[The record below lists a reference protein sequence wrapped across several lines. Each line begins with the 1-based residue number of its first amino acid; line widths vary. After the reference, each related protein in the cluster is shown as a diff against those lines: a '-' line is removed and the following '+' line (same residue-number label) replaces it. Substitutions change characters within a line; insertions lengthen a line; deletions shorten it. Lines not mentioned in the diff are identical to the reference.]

1 MAGKLQFTLSDYQA
15 AAHKFRKELLML
27 PIIGISDTLKH
38 MTGCPGIR
46 YNESVATM
54 TGNAQFAP
62 YKPAR
67 RSDFNLNL
75 DFRTLETYFG
85 SVVAQFEPNSA
96 ISTLLGL
103 GATKGDGQAT
113 TPTAKHVLALIARG
127 LTENL
132 NNAIWSGVRNASGD
146 TTQDLFDG
154 FDTITQAD
162 ITAGKIAASNK
173 NYIKL
178 NQAIT
183 KANAVD
189 IAKDILFSLDPHLR
203 AKKLKLYCSQDFA
216 DKYNEGYLLTHGATP
231 YNNQYNQVFVE
242 GSNNNLEIVPL
253 FNKADSKFFHIC
265 PQSNMLVGYDQ
276 MSDVEDVMVK
286 EYDPFILSYIAT
298 MFFGVQFESIDKSQF
313 MAVEL
318 ADETSSDEDEEEEG
332 SGESGSGS
340 GSGSGESGS
349 GSGSGS
355 GSQSSG
361 TTVTV
366 TAAVDS
372 SKSSW
377 GDIQINDR
385 TAAKN
390 DSLTVASGTSVTI
403 KATATS
409 GHYFSEWNDG
419 NSDNPRTITPT
430 ADVTYTASF
439 EQS

>member
-1 MAGKLQFTLSDYQA
+1 MAGKLQFTLADYQA

-27 PIIGISDTLKH
+27 PIFGINDTLKH
-38 MTGCPGIR
+38 MTGRPGIR
-46 YNESVATM
+46 YKESVATM

-67 RSDFNLNL
+67 RSDANLNL

-85 SVVAQFEPNSA
+85 SVVAQFEPNTA
-96 ISTLLGL
+96 ISTLLGI
-103 GATKGDGQAT
+103 GATKGDGQAS

-127 LTENL
+127 LSENL

-154 FDTITQAD
+154 FDTITEAD
-162 ITAGKIAASNK
+162 ISAGKIAASNK

-178 NQAIT
+178 TEKIT

-231 YNNQYNQVFVE
+231 YNDKYNQVYVE

-253 FNKADSKFFHIC
+253 FNKTDSKFFHIC

-276 MSDVEDVMVK
+276 MSDVESVMVK
-286 EYDPFILSYIAT
+286 EYEPFILSYIAT

-318 ADETSSDEDEEEEG
+318 ADETSDTPTGGNDTPAGGSEGNEGEEG
-332 SGESGSGS
+332 DEGDDNDEGGE
-340 GSGSGESGS
+340 
-349 GSGSGS
+349 
-355 GSQSSG
+355 
-361 TTVTV
+361 
-366 TAAVDS
+366 A
-372 SKSSW
+372 
-377 GDIQINDR
+377 
-385 TAAKN
+385 
-390 DSLTVASGTSVTI
+390 
-403 KATATS
+403 
-409 GHYFSEWNDG
+409 
-419 NSDNPRTITPT
+419 
-430 ADVTYTASF
+430 
-439 EQS
+439 EQQ